1 MLLKDKVVVIT
12 GASDGIGRETALRL
26 AREGAQLALIARNEE
41 KLQAVERECKN
52 NGSPH
57 VQYYSV
63 DMTDTDKLEEMVK
76 FIVNDFGG
84 IDVLV
89 NIAGVWQKLNYLE
102 DILAEEVDKVLAIN
116 LNAVIHT
123 TRLILPYL
131 KEKDEAA
138 IINFASRSGVTA
150 QPGQTIYCASKW
162 GVHGLTEVLKED
174 LKDTGVRV
182 AAIYAAGIKTGLLDR
197 AGDKI
202 NTDEFTDPADIAETI
217 CFMLSRPPKI
227 WLHDVRITY

>member
-1 MLLKDKVVVIT
+1 MLLKDKVVVVT
-12 GASDGIGRETALRL
+12 GASDGIGRETSLRI
-26 AREGAQLALIARNEE
+26 AREGVHLALIARSEE
-41 KLQAVERECKN
+41 KLQTVEQECRN

-63 DMTDTDKLEEMVK
+63 DMTDTDKLEEMVGYIAK
-76 FIVNDFGG
+76 DFNG
-84 IDVLV
+84 IDALV

-102 DILAEEVDKVLAIN
+102 DIPAKEVDKVLAIN

-123 TRLILPYL
+123 TRLILPHL
-131 KEKDEAA
+131 KEKEEAA

-150 QPGQTIYCASKW
+150 QPGQSIYCASKW

-174 LKDTGVRV
+174 LKGTGVRV
-182 AAIYAAGIKTGLLDR
+182 AGIYAAGIRTGLLDR

-202 NTDEFTDPADIAETI
+202 NMDEFSDPADIAETI
-217 CFMLSRPPKI
+217 YFMLSRPPKI